1 MIYYITKKEEQKGC
15 KRYLLKPR
23 FMIKKMLKI
32 KYRKN
37 VFQY

>member
-15 KRYLLKPR
+15 KRYLLKQC
-23 FMIKKMLKI
+23 FMTKMLKI